1 MANSHGGEE
10 STMQADTGVALIE
23 TVVDNK
29 DKYSNDDYS
38 HASPKNCRLKLDIL
52 A

>member
-1 MANSHGGEE
+1 
-10 STMQADTGVALIE
+10 
-23 TVVDNK
+23 VDNK

-52 A
+52 AWRTTSG